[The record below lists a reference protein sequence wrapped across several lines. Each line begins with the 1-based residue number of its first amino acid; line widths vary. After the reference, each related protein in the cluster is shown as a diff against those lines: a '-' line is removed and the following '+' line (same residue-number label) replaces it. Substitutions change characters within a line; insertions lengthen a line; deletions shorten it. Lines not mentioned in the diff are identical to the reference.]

1 MSFGQ
6 GLSRIADSAAK
17 GFSTGMATGN
27 PLVGGI
33 LAVAN
38 AVGSGT
44 RMAFAGKNRNTINN
58 AAELALNRTLDN

>member
-27 PLVGGI
+27 PFIGLFS
-33 LAVAN
+33 AAAN
-38 AVGSGT
+38 AIGSGA